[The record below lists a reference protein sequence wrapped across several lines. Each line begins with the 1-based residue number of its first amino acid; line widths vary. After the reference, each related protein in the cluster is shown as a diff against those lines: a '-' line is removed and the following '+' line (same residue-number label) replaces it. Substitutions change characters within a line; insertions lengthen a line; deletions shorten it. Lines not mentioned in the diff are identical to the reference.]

1 MAKHLIVKAIESG
14 SALGLQ
20 NQLDEFL
27 KEKKLT
33 PDNIYLIEQSAST
46 YNGKSNWLVTIW
58 YSET

>member
-1 MAKHLIVKAIESG
+1 VKAIESG